1 MLIKRA
7 SAIRGAM
14 LGATSLTLAMATATA
29 AWAGTETSQVVERPV
44 GSEESPGIVIRNDL
58 NPNAPPPAGVLDS
71 GINGVGQMT
80 VRSSPT
86 STSMNLCTGTLINP
100 RTVIFAAHCV
110 NTRPAEAYGA
120 NGIPFGPHTAGGTPI
135 AFGFNANNLP
145 AVRQWLGLDGGTA
158 GATNI
163 GQALYAVEQ
172 VWYDTRSL
180 TAPGSN
186 RFIVA
191 DVAIATLDTPAFD
204 IPSWAMLFSPLDGP
218 THATITGYGNA
229 GRESQTASG
238 TAGGIAIDFR
248 RRSAENMIAMLGSL
262 DDRNRWLFGSGSL
275 ATNNLYLFDFRDP
288 NPAYNPAAGKFDFG
302 LYGDTPALPR
312 EGTTA
317 GGDSGGPLIVD
328 QKYDRPVI
336 AGVLSGGTR
345 FFAAQDAHKYGS
357 DSFYQPLHLYWDLIV
372 ANNPYVY
379 AGNKTGDGNW
389 EDGSHWIQLMD
400 PSYMIDVG
408 GQLVNGLPDTPAQ
421 GIAPGGAKFG
431 QICFLGDC
439 TTLSGSQ
446 PAGDGT
452 AIFVPGGPGSTDF
465 VPNNR
470 SANPAAGVKARYYDV
485 TLSAAGTTSLSS
497 AVTIDRMALDG
508 QTRLDVK
515 KTGSLAVLGTYN
527 QTQGWTNVDG
537 RIQSGRDMLYV
548 SGMLSGSGTVKA
560 PFVTVVGAIVAPGG
574 GDRIGTLTVDGNMI
588 LASASSLFIDASRA
602 GADKLAVTGALAL
615 NGGSL
620 VFNKVT
626 DGPAPRHGQKFDI
639 ATASS
644 ITGTFDKVF
653 SFQGVLRPKITYTG
667 TAVTAELRAGA
678 LVEIIDQSN
687 PTALAFARALD
698 TLRDGSYNAFYNLYG
713 NIDLMDGASL
723 TLALNSLAPR
733 APEQGRNLFERQG
746 STLFNAVTNRL
757 SIVGTQATGTL
768 SVIGTPLGVL
778 DSESSGYGAQLT
790 RAGFAG
796 LAPERQ
802 QMTLPEGV
810 TGFVSGG
817 VIGGR
822 DLSFTGNG
830 IDEGVNSTY
839 FSMGLEHEFARNLV
853 VGVAV
858 GHASGLSS
866 NSGDQAHSRLNQV
879 AVYGSYQL
887 AGSAYL
893 GFAANVDRATI
904 RTNRVGFD
912 AAGSFGLFGEQ
923 DASRMAAVTEAGV
936 NIGVTTGL
944 TLTPRVQLGYSRTH
958 LSNISETGG
967 GETALAI
974 EDISTQRVDAK
985 VGLKL
990 AGTHAVGNGWTFAPQ
1005 VQADYVSLLDGA
1017 NSGLEVRF
1025 AAADHVAIAL
1035 PLANGDSNWGEVK
1048 AGFAIGN
1055 RALQIGA
1062 GVETSVGRSNLRND
1076 RAVVDMTVRF

>member
-1 MLIKRA
+1 MMKRA
-7 SAIRGAM
+7 FALRYAL
-14 LGATSLTLAMATATA
+14 LGATCLTLAMAAAPAAATEA
-29 AWAGTETSQVVERPV
+29 DNEDAVERPT

-58 NPNAPPPAGVLDS
+58 NPNTPPPGGVLDTE
-71 GINGVGQMT
+71 INGVGQMT
-80 VRSSPT
+80 VRPNPAT
-86 STSMNLCTGTLINP
+86 TALGLCTGTLINP

-120 NGIPFGPHTAGGTPI
+120 NGIPFGAQTGGGTPI

-145 AVRQWLGLDGGTA
+145 AVRQWLGLDGGAA

-163 GQALYAVEQ
+163 AQALYAVEQ
-172 VWYDTRSL
+172 VWYDPRSL
-180 TAPGSN
+180 TSPGSN
-186 RFIVA
+186 GFIVA

-238 TAGGIAIDFR
+238 TPGGIAIDFR
-248 RRSAENMIAMLGSL
+248 RRSAENMIAVLGSL
-262 DDRNRWLFGSGSL
+262 NDRNSWLFGSGSL
-275 ATNNLYLFDFRDP
+275 ATNNLYLLDFRDP
-288 NPAYNPAAGKFDFG
+288 NPGYNPSAGKFDFG
-302 LYGDTPALPR
+302 LYGDAAALPR

-328 QKYDRPVI
+328 QKYDRPVV

-345 FFAAQDAHKYGS
+345 FFAAQAGHKYGT

-379 AGNKTGDGNW
+379 AGNKAGDGNW

-400 PSYMIDVG
+400 PSYMIDVD
-408 GQLVNGLPDTPAQ
+408 GQLVNGLPDTQGQ

-431 QICFLGDC
+431 QICFLSDC

-446 PAGDGT
+446 AEGDGT
-452 AIFVPGGPGSTDF
+452 AVFVPGGPGSTGF

-470 SANPAAGVKARYYDV
+470 AANPAAGVKARYYDV
-485 TLSAAGTTSLSS
+485 TLYAAGTTNLNSS
-497 AVTIDRMALDG
+497 VTIDRMALDG

-515 KTGSLAVLGTYN
+515 NGGSLNVLGTYT
-527 QTQGWTNVDG
+527 QVQGWTNVDG
-537 RIQSGRDMLYV
+537 RIQSGRDMLFV

-560 PFVTVVGAIVAPGG
+560 PFLTAVGAIVAPGG

-588 LASASSLFIDASRA
+588 MASASSLFIDASRA
-602 GADKLAVTGALAL
+602 GADKLVVTGDLAL

-639 ATASS
+639 ATAGA

-653 SFQGVLRPKITYTG
+653 SFQGVLRPKITYTS

-678 LVEIIDQSN
+678 LVEIIDQKN
-687 PTALAFARALD
+687 PTARAFAAALD
-698 TLRDGSYNAFYNLYG
+698 TLRDGSYNALYNLYG

-723 TLALNSLAPR
+723 TQALSSLAPR
-733 APEQGRNLFERQG
+733 SHEQGRQLFERQG
-746 STLFNAVTNRL
+746 NTLFNSVADRL
-757 SIVGTQATGTL
+757 SMVGTQATGTL
-768 SVIGTPLGVL
+768 SVVGTPLGVMQA
-778 DSESSGYGAQLT
+778 EGSGYGAQLT

-796 LAPERQ
+796 LAPARQ

-810 TGFVSGG
+810 TGFVAGG
-817 VIGGR
+817 VIGGK
-822 DLSFTGNG
+822 DLSFSSGSS
-830 IDEGVNSTY
+830 DDGVRSTY
-839 FSMGLEHEFARNLV
+839 FSMGLEHEIARDFI

-858 GHASGLSS
+858 GHASGLSTGG
-866 NSGDQAHSRLNQV
+866 NDQARSRLNQV

-887 AGSAYL
+887 GNAAYV
-893 GFAANVDRATI
+893 GFAANVDRAKI
-904 RTNRVGFD
+904 RTNRFGFSTGD
-912 AAGSFGLFGEQ
+912 SSGLLGEQ
-923 DASRMAAVTEAGV
+923 DASRMIAVTEAGV
-936 NIGVTTGL
+936 NLGVAGGL

-958 LSNISETGG
+958 LSNINEFGG

-974 EDISTQRVDAK
+974 DDITTQRIDAK

-990 AGTHAVGNGWTFAPQ
+990 AGTKSLGNGWTFAPQ
-1005 VQADYVSLLDGA
+1005 VQADYVSLLSGA

-1035 PLANGDSNWGEVK
+1035 PLANGDSNWAELKG
-1048 AGFAIGN
+1048 GFAVGN
-1055 RALQIGA
+1055 RTLQFGA
-1062 GVETSVGRSNLRND
+1062 GVETSVGRSEMRDD
-1076 RAVVDMTVRF
+1076 RAVVDMTLRF